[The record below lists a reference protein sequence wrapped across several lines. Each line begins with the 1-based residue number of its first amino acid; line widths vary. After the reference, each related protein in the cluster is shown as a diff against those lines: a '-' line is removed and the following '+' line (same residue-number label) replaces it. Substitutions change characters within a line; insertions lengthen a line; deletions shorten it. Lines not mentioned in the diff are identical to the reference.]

1 MFRIGISCSNV
12 NGLILGLAL
21 LACPRAAMAQRHG
34 GGALAGGGGLSGTS
48 RPSGVDEKDSLKDF
62 HQALALQASSE
73 QIAEFQTLIKS
84 TETAQAEVQAFLHH
98 LQKENNAPGPAGP
111 EPLDRALE
119 NARSGSKKF
128 QDGFSP
134 AQKTGLKEIAK
145 RLAKADSDLDQEQK
159 KLDQSLDAK
168 APTPEVVPH
177 AESLDKALT
186 DFYNQQLALGREM
199 SITLASGQDMAFTLP
214 SVKTLVHID
223 RLTVP
228 VTVSGVLSQTASQG
242 GQRTFKLDLMADL
255 STLQQGVADVL
266 RAQLDSSQTCGQ
278 RVSIQQ
284 ARLTPAAPTS
294 LLVVRLHFERWMCT
308 GAPGQ
313 QSSNELAEGN
323 ATVEIKLTAAV
334 EEGKDKEKALVVKP
348 SFGRT
353 DATGMLGEEL
363 RSGALGEDLQ
373 DKAAQSVLAA
383 ARAAT
388 DFKIALPLAVQNSAT
403 IQTAKFREVGV
414 GGLGVVLSG
423 QVEISNEQADQLAKQ
438 LNQTLSAQQ
447 APAQ

>member
-1 MFRIGISCSNV
+1 MFRIGISCSTV

-21 LACPRAAMAQRHG
+21 LACPLAATAQRHG

-84 TETAQAEVQAFLHH
+84 TETAQAEVQAFLQH

-119 NARSGSKKF
+119 SARSGSKKF

-134 AQKTGLKEIAK
+134 AQKTGLREIAK

-168 APTPEVVPH
+168 APSPEVVPH
-177 AESLDKALT
+177 AASLDKALM

-214 SVKTLVHID
+214 SVKALVHID

-373 DKAAQSVLAA
+373 DKAAQSVLSA